1 MNRIP
6 SEFTLGGVYMPPLL
20 IAGVLGV
27 LAAIL
32 TAKLLNRSRLAR
44 FFVHPELA
52 YLGMVVIYTGLIGLF
67 VIPV

>member
-6 SEFTLGGVYMPPLL
+6 SEFTIGGVYLPPLL
-20 IAGVLGV
+20 IAAVLGV
-27 LAAIL
+27 VAAIL
-32 TAKLLNRSRLAR
+32 TAKLLDRTGFAR